1 MIQISNDVQ
10 YVIDRIFLDC
20 ATSRVKNLDIC
31 GEIDS
36 TISKLDKTIYHRKA
50 KNIINVPFGWKR
62 DNLYVLKV
70 RCYYFSYEITYLTD
84 DILITIEEVAKDG
97 RILTESN
104 MSYSQKEILYES
116 IMKDIAKIVKKHIN
130 EARSEEELTEEEAN
144 YLHGCCDDWVRQ
156 NFKKG
161 DTIILIEEYDY
172 DIEAYC
178 IGHALLKRNGIF
190 LDVRGYMDS
199 MEEVLEPFDFNDDY
213 ILEFKTLSE
222 FDKYVKSL
230 EN

>member
-1 MIQISNDVQ
+1 
-10 YVIDRIFLDC
+10 
-20 ATSRVKNLDIC
+20 
-31 GEIDS
+31 
-36 TISKLDKTIYHRKA
+36 
-50 KNIINVPFGWKR
+50 
-62 DNLYVLKV
+62 
-70 RCYYFSYEITYLTD
+70 
-84 DILITIEEVAKDG
+84 
-97 RILTESN
+97 
-104 MSYSQKEILYES
+104 
-116 IMKDIAKIVKKHIN
+116 MKDIAKIVKKHIN

-172 DIEAYC
+172 DI
-178 IGHALLKRNGIF
+178 GIF